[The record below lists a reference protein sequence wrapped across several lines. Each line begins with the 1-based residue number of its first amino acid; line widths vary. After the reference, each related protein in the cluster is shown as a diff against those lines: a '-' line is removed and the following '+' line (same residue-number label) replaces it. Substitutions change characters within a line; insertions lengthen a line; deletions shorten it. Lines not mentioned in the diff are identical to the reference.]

1 MALDKQKITF
11 IAVSAT
17 LLIAA
22 IILGVMLMDS
32 RKQNVEMQE
41 LFALEKEELEN
52 EYSSFATQYDE
63 LQIRITNDS
72 LQDKLEQE
80 KLKTQQLLEELRQTK
95 ATDAAE
101 ITRLKKEL
109 KTVRAVLKSYVVQID
124 SLNRLNEELQKENKR
139 VKARYSEAS
148 RKIDKIEEEKENLTK
163 KVSLASQLDAIGISF
178 TPLKKNGKEA
188 KKIKDAKKIAI
199 GFTIAKN
206 ITTETGEKTIYVR
219 ILKPDEDVLAKN
231 AGDLFTYENKEL
243 KYSIKKYIEYNGEE
257 QQVNVYW
264 DIEEFLQ
271 AGTYK
276 VQIFA
281 DGNMI
286 GSGSFNIKK

>member
-95 ATDAAE
+95 ATDTAE

-286 GSGSFNIKK
+286 GSGNFNIKK

>member
-1 MALDKQKITF
+1 MVLDKQKITF

>member
-11 IAVSAT
+11 IAVSAA

>member
-1 MALDKQKITF
+1 MTLDKQKITF
-11 IAVSAT
+11 ISISAL

-22 IILGVMLMDS
+22 IIMGVMLMDS

-109 KTVRAVLKSYVVQID
+109 KTVRAVLRSYVVQID
-124 SLNRLNEELQKENKR
+124 SLNRVNEELQKENKR

-148 RKIDKIEEEKENLTK
+148 RTINKITEEKENLTK
-163 KVSLASQLDAIGISF
+163 KVNLASQLDAIGITF

-188 KKIKDAKKIAI
+188 KKIKDAKKFAI

-206 ITTETGEKTIYVR
+206 ITTQTGEKTQFHGR
-219 ILKPDEDVLAKN
+219 N
-231 AGDLFTYENKEL
+231 F
-243 KYSIKKYIEYNGEE
+243 
-257 QQVNVYW
+257 
-264 DIEEFLQ
+264 
-271 AGTYK
+271 
-276 VQIFA
+276 
-281 DGNMI
+281 
-286 GSGSFNIKK
+286 

>member
-219 ILKPDEDVLAKN
+219 ILKPDEDVLSKN

>member
-109 KTVRAVLKSYVVQID
+109 KTGRAVLKSYVVQID

>member
-22 IILGVMLMDS
+22 SILGVMLMDS

>member
-1 MALDKQKITF
+1 MALDKQKIVF
-11 IAVSAT
+11 ISLSAVM
-17 LLIAA
+17 LIAA
-22 IILGVMLMDS
+22 IIMGVMLMDS
-32 RKQNVEMQE
+32 RKQNEEMQE
-41 LFALEKEELEN
+41 LFAIEKEELEN

-109 KTVRAVLKSYVVQID
+109 KTVRAVLRSYVVQID
-124 SLNRLNEELQKENKR
+124 SLNRVNEELQKENKR

-148 RKIDKIEEEKENLTK
+148 RTINKITEEKENLTK
-163 KVSLASQLDAIGISF
+163 KVNLASQLDAIGITF

-188 KKIKDAKKIAI
+188 KKIKDAKKFAI

-206 ITTETGEKTIYVR
+206 ITTQTGEKTIYVR
-219 ILKPDEDVLAKN
+219 ILKPDEEVLAKS
-231 AGDLFTYENKEL
+231 AGDTFAYENQSL

-257 QQVNVYW
+257 QKVNVYW

-276 VQIFA
+276 VYIFA

-286 GSGSFNIKK
+286 GSNSFTIKK

>member
-1 MALDKQKITF
+1 MNLDKQKIVF
-11 IAVSAT
+11 ISLSVV

-22 IILGVMLMDS
+22 IIMGVLLMDS
-32 RKQNVEMQE
+32 RKQNEEMQE
-41 LFALEKEELEN
+41 LFAIEKEELEN

-101 ITRLKKEL
+101 IMRLKKEL
-109 KTVRAVLKSYVVQID
+109 ATVRAVLRSYVVQID
-124 SLNRLNEELQKENKR
+124 SLNRANEMLQKENKR
-139 VKARYSEAS
+139 VKARYSEAT
-148 RKIDKIEEEKENLTK
+148 RQIDKITEEKENLTK
-163 KVSLASQLDAIGISF
+163 KVTLASQLDAIGISL

-188 KKIKDAKKIAI
+188 KKIKDAKKFAI

-206 ITTETGEKTIYVR
+206 ITSETGEKTIYVR
-219 ILKPDEDVLAKN
+219 IMKPDEDILAKS
-231 AGDLFTYENKEL
+231 ASDTFPYEGKSL
-243 KYSIKKYIEYNGEE
+243 TYSIKKYIEYTGEE
-257 QQVNVYW
+257 QAVTVYW

-276 VQIFA
+276 VFIFA

-286 GSGSFNIKK
+286 GSQSFSIKK

>member
-1 MALDKQKITF
+1 MALDKQKIVF
-11 IAVSAT
+11 ISLSAV
-17 LLIAA
+17 LLIVA
-22 IILGVMLMDS
+22 IIMGVLLMDS
-32 RKQNVEMQE
+32 RKQNEEMQE
-41 LFALEKEELEN
+41 LFAIEKEELEN

-101 ITRLKKEL
+101 IMRLKKEL
-109 KTVRAVLKSYVVQID
+109 ATVRAVLRSYVVQID
-124 SLNRLNEELQKENKR
+124 SLNRANEILQKENKR
-139 VKARYSEAS
+139 VKARYSEAT
-148 RKIDKIEEEKENLTK
+148 RQIDKITEEKENLTK
-163 KVSLASQLDAIGISF
+163 KVTLASQLDAIGISL
-178 TPLKKNGKEA
+178 TPLKKNGKAA
-188 KKIKDAKKIAI
+188 KKIKDAKKFAI

-206 ITTETGEKTIYVR
+206 ITSETGEKTIYVR
-219 ILKPDEDVLAKN
+219 IMKPDEDILAKS
-231 AGDLFTYENKEL
+231 ASDTFPYEGKTL
-243 KYSIKKYIEYNGEE
+243 TYSIKKYIEYTGEE
-257 QQVNVYW
+257 QAVTVYW

-276 VQIFA
+276 VFIFA

-286 GSGSFNIKK
+286 GSQSFSIKK

>member
-11 IAVSAT
+11 IAVSAI

>member
-286 GSGSFNIKK
+286 GSSSFNIKK

>member
-1 MALDKQKITF
+1 MDKQKITF
-11 IAVSAT
+11 ISISAL

-22 IILGVMLMDS
+22 IIMGVMLMDS

-109 KTVRAVLKSYVVQID
+109 KTVRAVLRSYVVQID
-124 SLNRLNEELQKENKR
+124 SLNRVNEELQKENKR

-148 RKIDKIEEEKENLTK
+148 RTINKITEEKENLTK
-163 KVSLASQLDAIGISF
+163 KVNLASQLDAIGITF

-188 KKIKDAKKIAI
+188 KKIKDAKKFAI

-206 ITTETGEKTIYVR
+206 ITTQTGEKTIYVR
-219 ILKPDEDVLAKN
+219 ILKPDEEVLAKS
-231 AGDLFTYENKEL
+231 AGDTFAYENQSL

-257 QQVNVYW
+257 QKVNVYW

-276 VQIFA
+276 VYIFA

-286 GSGSFNIKK
+286 GSNSFTIKK

>member
-286 GSGSFNIKK
+286 GSGNFNIKK

>member
-163 KVSLASQLDAIGISF
+163 KVSLASKLDAIGISF

-219 ILKPDEDVLAKN
+219 ILKPDEDILAKN

>member
-1 MALDKQKITF
+1 MTLDKQKIAF
-11 IAVSAT
+11 ISLSAI

-22 IILGVMLMDS
+22 IIMGIMLMDS
-32 RKQNVEMQE
+32 RKQNEEMQE
-41 LFALEKEELEN
+41 LFAIEKEELEN

-72 LQDKLEQE
+72 LQEKLEQE

-101 ITRLKKEL
+101 IMRLKKEL
-109 KTVRAVLKSYVVQID
+109 ATVRAVLRSYVVQID
-124 SLNRLNEELQKENKR
+124 SLNRANEILQKENKR
-139 VKARYSEAS
+139 VKARYSEAT
-148 RKIDKIEEEKENLTK
+148 RQIDKITEEKENLTK
-163 KVSLASQLDAIGISF
+163 KVTLASQLDAIGISF
-178 TPLKKNGKEA
+178 TPLKKNGKAA
-188 KKIKDAKKIAI
+188 KKIKDAKKFAI

-206 ITTETGEKTIYVR
+206 ITSETGEKTIYVR
-219 ILKPDEDVLAKN
+219 ILKPDEDVLAKS
-231 AGDLFTYENKEL
+231 ASDTFPYEGKEL
-243 KYSIKKYIEYNGEE
+243 KYSIKKYIEYTGEE
-257 QQVNVYW
+257 QAVTVYW

-276 VQIFA
+276 VFIFA

-286 GSGSFNIKK
+286 GSQSFSIKK